1 MLRPW
6 QGLRELAMGP
16 ALAERGGLWRVPS
29 LRPLALPA
37 MVTTALR
44 YAPEDP
50 FSLLESCQ
58 RALEWMLYKHRH
70 QPIPRCWIDHPYGE
84 EEITLLEEELM
95 PVLSKLLRRI
105 EEIDTELEALQKAHE
120 ALLQA
125 SVQPA
130 QPLPVSHP

>member
-1 MLRPW
+1 
-6 QGLRELAMGP
+6 
-16 ALAERGGLWRVPS
+16 
-29 LRPLALPA
+29 
-37 MVTTALR
+37 MVSTKLT
-44 YAPEDP
+44 YSPEDP

-120 ALLQA
+120 TLLQA
-125 SVQPA
+125 SSRSTQA
-130 QPLPVSHP
+130 LLASHQSR

>member
-1 MLRPW
+1 
-6 QGLRELAMGP
+6 
-16 ALAERGGLWRVPS
+16 
-29 LRPLALPA
+29 

-58 RALEWMLYKHRH
+58 RTLEWILYNHRH
-70 QPIPRCWIDHPYGE
+70 QPINRCWIDHPYGE

-105 EEIDTELEALQKAHE
+105 EEIDTALETQQ
-120 ALLQA
+120 QA
-125 SVQPA
+125 QLPSAAQAQEPVVQR
-130 QPLPVSHP
+130 